1 VEFVVTSNGELPT
14 PRNSAPLDGR
24 DGRGSCVW
32 FNQASLFQTS
42 ELGFET
48 GAAAKEARAD
58 AMSNAES
65 LIDGGLFLQI
75 KLSHCLCGCH
85 NLYSVHLHVD
95 SAGPQCCRMH

>member
-14 PRNSAPLDGR
+14 PRNSAPLDGG

-48 GAAAKEARAD
+48 IAAAKEAGAD
-58 AMSNAES
+58 ATSNAEY
-65 LIDGGLFLQI
+65 LIDAGLFPT
-75 KLSHCLCGCH
+75 
-85 NLYSVHLHVD
+85 N
-95 SAGPQCCRMH
+95 